1 MPYYYLGRVLRINSL
16 QVGFSTQMVY
26 LFVGKSFVLVYAPLQ
41 AQGYT
46 PRRTSWLYPLR
57 SIGLSHF
64 VLARRGFLGYI
75 EARSHNH
82 ARQFWAL

>member
-16 QVGFSTQMVY
+16 QVGFSTQRVY
-26 LFVGKSFVLVYAPLQ
+26 PGEGKNFGLIDGFVQ